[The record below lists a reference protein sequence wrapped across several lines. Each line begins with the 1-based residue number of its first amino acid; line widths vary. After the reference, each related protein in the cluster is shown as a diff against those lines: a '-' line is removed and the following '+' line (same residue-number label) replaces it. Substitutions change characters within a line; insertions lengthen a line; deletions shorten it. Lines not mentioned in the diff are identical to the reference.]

1 MIICKSC
8 ISDAYE
14 IMMIT
19 GKSDVPG
26 SAASGVGSMKRCDG
40 EMDKNAI
47 KESFSNSNLAA
58 EYTASS

>member
-1 MIICKSC
+1 
-8 ISDAYE
+8 
-14 IMMIT
+14 MMIT